1 MLPDDNTN
9 FGCVVET
16 VWVSGEDL
24 HEMMSSLCLV
34 SPLCQHLVGVIQ
46 LDELRKPQNVTE
58 W

>member
-24 HEMMSSLCLV
+24 HEMMSSLSLV
-34 SPLCQHLVGVIQ
+34 SPLCQHLVGIIQ

-58 W
+58 G